1 MRLRLGPPRWGLVG
15 AIGCGHA
22 GGMAKPVTVND
33 VLDGHVALDLECLD
47 RIYLNAYVP
56 NLQVGGQ
63 VVSFLTA
70 HLGYPIPSPAIFDK
84 IGTAFRRAVAR
95 FAEDDHIPVVR
106 FTRTDRKIDTMRPYL
121 AAQARTGRSG
131 VAAIGVAPEYA
142 NVFTAT
148 KKAGANGVPWFS
160 FTKADR
166 RVSCYYFYVW
176 DVQFGPGFIKI
187 CAYFPYPA
195 KIWINGH
202 EWAKRQAVQAGIGFT
217 ELSNGFAATDDPA
230 GLQTICDRLGPE
242 EITAFA
248 ERWFSVLPVP
258 LTEHDAA
265 AGYWWEISMRQ
276 IEVSRT
282 IVFTTPRHARGFFEA
297 LVADNLDIGRP
308 DQIELIF
315 SGRPVRGGRPP
326 KVPQVFETGVV
337 TRGVD
342 VTVNALYKHSRIKQ
356 YLKDGRALRIETV
369 INDTHDLG
377 CQRRLHNLPELQ
389 TRARAA
395 NRRLLNTERVGQGCV
410 LASPAFERI
419 AHPSTSVDGRRAPAL
434 RFGDPRVQ
442 ALAGALSV
450 AMLAMTGITN
460 KSLRA
465 LMTGLLG
472 QPYGMERASYDLT
485 RLRRNDLITRVAGS
499 NLYRLTDDGL
509 AFAIF
514 YTKVHNRVLR
524 PLMATDRPQAPP
536 ALRAAI
542 RTIDAHVDARL
553 AEARLPSAA
562 A

>member
-1 MRLRLGPPRWGLVG
+1 
-15 AIGCGHA
+15 
-22 GGMAKPVTVND
+22 MAKPVTVND

-84 IGTAFRRAVAR
+84 IGTAFRRAVGR
-95 FAEDDHIPVVR
+95 FAEEEHIPVVR
-106 FTRTDRKIDTMRPYL
+106 FTKADRKIEKMRPYI
-121 AAQARTGRSG
+121 AAQAKTGRSG
-131 VAAIGVAPEYA
+131 VAAIGVTQEYA
-142 NVFTAT
+142 NVFTGT
-148 KKAGANGVPWFS
+148 QREGSNGVPWFS

-166 RVSCYYFYVW
+166 RVSCYYFYLW
-176 DVQFGPGFIKI
+176 DDDFGPAFVKI
-187 CAYFPYPA
+187 CAYFPYPV

-202 EWAKRQAVQAGIGFT
+202 EWAKRQAVHAGIGFT
-217 ELSNGFAATDDPA
+217 ELSNGFAATHDPA
-230 GLQTICDRLGPE
+230 GLQAICDRLGPR

-248 ERWFSVLPVP
+248 QRWFSILPVP
-258 LTEHDAA
+258 LTDADAA

-282 IVFTTPRHARGFFEA
+282 IVFTAPRHARGFFEA
-297 LVADNLDIGRP
+297 LIADNLDIGRP

-315 SGRPVRGGRPP
+315 TGKNERRGRPRNHPLTF
-326 KVPQVFETGVV
+326 KTSVV

-342 VTVNALYKHSRIKQ
+342 VTVNAFYKHSRIKQ

-369 INDTHDLG
+369 INDPYDLH

-389 TRARAA
+389 SKARAA
-395 NRRLLNTERVGQGCV
+395 NRRLLDTERVGQGCV

-419 AHPSTSVDGRRAPAL
+419 AHPSTTVDGRRAPAL

-442 ALAGALSV
+442 ALAGVLSV
-450 AMLAMTGITN
+450 GLLTVTGITN

-472 QPYGMERASYDLT
+472 QPYPMSRASYDLT
-485 RLRRNDLITRVAGS
+485 RLRRNGLIARVHGR

-524 PLMATDRPQAPP
+524 PLLATDRPQVPP
-536 ALRAAI
+536 PLRAAL
-542 RTIDAHVDARL
+542 RTIDTHIDAQL
-553 AEARLPSAA
+553 AQARLPSAA